1 MEDIGKKIRK
11 FRRSRGWT
19 LEELA
24 DQTDLSPGF
33 LSQIERGQA
42 HPSLT
47 SLKAIADALEI
58 PLSQFFVPPLNTSM
72 VTRAGER
79 KTFQVDSS
87 PLRYSSLSGPI
98 DGKKLEPLLVELP
111 PRYEAPPAFAHEG
124 EEFIYVLEGRL
135 TLVIQEEEY
144 PLEPGDSIHFL
155 SQVPHTMKNPH
166 AEPAKVIWILT
177 PRLISTGGGDH
188 EP

>member
-1 MEDIGKKIRK
+1 MEDIGQKIRK
-11 FRRSRGWT
+11 FRRNRGWT
-19 LEELA
+19 LEDVA
-24 DQTDLSPGF
+24 KQADLSPGF

-42 HPSLT
+42 HPSLS
-47 SLKAIADALEI
+47 SLKAIADALEV
-58 PLSQFFVPPLNTSM
+58 PLSQFFIPPLNTSI
-72 VTRAGER
+72 VTRACAR
-79 KTFQVDSS
+79 KAFQVDGS

-111 PRYEAPPAFAHEG
+111 PHYEAPPAFAHEG
-124 EEFIYVLEGRL
+124 EEFVYVLEGRL
-135 TLVIQEEEY
+135 TLIVQGEEY
-144 PLEPGDSIHFL
+144 PLRAGDSIHFL

-166 AEPAKVIWILT
+166 AEPARVIWVLT